1 MSRCLFFVCKV
12 KRVTEF
18 EERHAKS
25 SSAFLILIFV
35 AGLVLG
41 GVLASYL
48 TLREINTLQDEV
60 SNLNVQVS
68 KLWGIRPQVIN
79 QSVTVYQNS
88 TALSELYGKVKD
100 SVVLILGTTWEGTV
114 QGSGFVY
121 NFSGIMIVITNYH
134 VVHGPPTSIS
144 VTFSNGNGYPATVQ
158 GTDPYADLAVLSVDA
173 PESEFRPLEVVN
185 SLTLKVGDP
194 VIAIGNPYGLVG
206 SMTTGVVSALGRTI
220 TEEHTGGFSIA
231 NIIQTSAPINPGNSG
246 GPLLNH
252 CGNVVGITTAIVQ
265 ESQGLGFAVPSS
277 AIKREIESLWTS
289 GKYEGHSYLGLMGIN
304 MNYEEAQTMG
314 VNVTYGWKVVEV
326 VSGGPSYDA
335 GVKTDDILIGI
346 RLQETNGT
354 RIRNGDDMASYLEE
368 YTSPGDT
375 VVLTIRRG
383 DQTLERLVVLERRPS
398 A

>member
-1 MSRCLFFVCKV
+1 M
-12 KRVTEF
+12 TEF

-231 NIIQTSAPINPGNSG
+231 NIIQTSTPINPGNSG

-383 DQTLERLVVLERRPS
+383 DQPLERLVVLERRPS